1 MNRIILT
8 SILAIS
14 FATVATAQQE
24 DPFRDAFFPPEIAVH
39 HAEKLGISDAEK
51 QEIHQLLESQKAA
64 YEEAHKDRETAAKAL
79 AEALEAHPSSK
90 EEVLGKFDALLAAE
104 NAMKRLH
111 VEAMV
116 AVRNSL
122 TKEQIAKINDLKKG
136 PEFSPDQ
143 QKIVQETIEP
153 RLKKFQELMHG
164 RQQAQNPPP
173 QEIGQV
179 MDNFHKA
186 MHEKK
191 LDAALKL
198 IDEAI
203 ALVE

>member
-1 MNRIILT
+1 MNRLILT

-14 FATVATAQQE
+14 FASVASAQQE
-24 DPFRDAFFPPEIAVH
+24 DPFRDAFFPPEIAIH
-39 HAEKLGISDAEK
+39 HAEELGISDAEK

-64 YEEAHKDRETAAKAL
+64 YEEAHKDRTAAADAL
-79 AEALEAHPSSK
+79 ADVLEAHPSDK
-90 EEVLGKFDALLAAE
+90 DAVLDKFDALLAAE

-111 VEAMV
+111 VQAMV

-122 TKEQIAKINDLKKG
+122 TKEQLAKINDLKKG
-136 PEFSPDQ
+136 PQFSPEQ
-143 QKIVQETIEP
+143 QKIVQNEIQP
-153 RLKKFQELMHG
+153 RIQKFQDLMQV
-164 RQQAQNPPP
+164 REQAQNPPP
-173 QEIGQV
+173 QEVGQV
-179 MDNFHKA
+179 MDTFHKA

-198 IDEAI
+198 INEAI